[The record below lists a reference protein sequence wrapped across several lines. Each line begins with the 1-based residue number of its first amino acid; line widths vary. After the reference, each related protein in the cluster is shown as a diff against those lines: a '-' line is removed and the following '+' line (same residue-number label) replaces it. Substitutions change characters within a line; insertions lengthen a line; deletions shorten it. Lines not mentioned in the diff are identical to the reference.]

1 MAYEEAMKVVRSTS
15 HTRYPLCLEDKDHII
30 GLVHIKD
37 LMERPNQAM
46 KDLRNIKRDIL
57 TVPEVMKLSTLLQ
70 YMRTRRIYQA
80 VVVDEYGGM
89 VGLVGLED
97 IIEELV
103 GDIQDEHEPH
113 LPVTMSYS
121 DGSFE
126 FDGKVLVDEVSEMMN
141 IHIEDSDSDT
151 IGGYIF
157 GLLGRT
163 PIVGDTVDAYGY
175 TFEVIKMQG
184 YRISRLRVTPLPESE
199 TCYG

>member
-1 MAYEEAMKVVRSTS
+1 LPAM
-15 HTRYPLCLEDKDHII
+15 
-30 GLVHIKD
+30 
-37 LMERPNQAM
+37 
-46 KDLRNIKRDIL
+46 
-57 TVPEVMKLSTLLQ
+57 
-70 YMRTRRIYQA
+70 
-80 VVVDEYGGM
+80 
-89 VGLVGLED
+89 
-97 IIEELV
+97 
-103 GDIQDEHEPH
+103 
-113 LPVTMSYS
+113 MSYS

-184 YRISRLRVTPLPESE
+184 YRISRIKVTPIPVEE
-199 TCYG
+199 PTEEENEEA